1 RAPGYGRLKRRSSGK
16 RKERVE
22 MARGIG
28 NRQKKTVTAKKVWIR
43 QPATPKGPKREPRPK
58 KKTGD

>member
-1 RAPGYGRLKRRSSGK
+1 
-16 RKERVE
+16 

-28 NRQKKTVTAKKVWIR
+28 NRQKKIVTAKKVWIR

-58 KKTGD
+58 KNTED

>member
-1 RAPGYGRLKRRSSGK
+1 
-16 RKERVE
+16 